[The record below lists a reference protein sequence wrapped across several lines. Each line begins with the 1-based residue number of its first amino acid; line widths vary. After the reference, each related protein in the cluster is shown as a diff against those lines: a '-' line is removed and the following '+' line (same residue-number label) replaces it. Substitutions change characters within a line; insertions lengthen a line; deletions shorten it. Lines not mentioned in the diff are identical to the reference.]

1 MAYFPNGS
9 AGMDY
14 ADQYC
19 ANCVHENPDDP
30 YCPIWELH
38 VLNNY
43 EQCGKGK
50 TAQAWKTV
58 LSTLIPETADGL
70 GAEQCSMFLA
80 KADPEAEEAEQ
91 RRLAAQATK
100 YETVMAEMRAARA
113 AA

>member
-1 MAYFPNGS
+1 MAYFPNGT

-19 ANCVHENPDDP
+19 ANCVHENPDGP

-58 LSTLIPETADGL
+58 LSTLIPETKDGL
-70 GAEQCSMFLA
+70 GAEQCSMFVA
-80 KADPEAEEAEQ
+80 KADPEAEQSEQ
-91 RRLAAQATK
+91 RRLAEQPAK
-100 YETVMAEMRAARA
+100 YA
-113 AA
+113 AAMRGRVAA

>member
-1 MAYFPNGS
+1 MAYFPNGT

-14 ADQYC
+14 ADRYC
-19 ANCVHENPDDP
+19 ANCVHENEDGP

-50 TAQAWKTV
+50 TAKAWKTV

-70 GAEQCSMFLA
+70 GAEQCSMFVPR
-80 KADPEAEEAEQ
+80 ADTGADEAER
-91 RRLAAQATK
+91 RRLAEQPRKYAQAI
-100 YETVMAEMRAARA
+100 AEAHA
-113 AA
+113 